1 VQKLK
6 PTFFT
11 IQTTPIMT
19 RHLPILLLSLFC
31 GLLLWSGCKK
41 DDDNTCWDES
51 NPECPNYDPCWDKR
65 TPVSADFEVGAYFHV
80 SDGSFPKEARY
91 IAGGDTFI
99 NYGALRFTALDL
111 DAETY
116 EWRVGSDDRIWTD
129 SLFFLSFPC
138 NVVSNSSIT
147 VQLITTRLRDT
158 ICVSAEVLRDTLQ
171 QQIHFVFMEDMPFMG
186 TYEGV
191 FSHYDMPPYQL
202 TVKARCRTVS
212 HDCSSCLYL
221 SNIGLG
227 IVNAL
232 NDDCEKGGT
241 SLRTSTWEFYINDLY
256 TSETFDYWLEPELA
270 VCDLTYFG
278 EDYRSNIIKNIHGK
292 VYGEKKDSIEIRFDT
307 IIFTDEVGNPTI
319 HREDFYFRGKR
330 VQ

>member
-1 VQKLK
+1 
-6 PTFFT
+6 
-11 IQTTPIMT
+11 MT
-19 RHLPILLLSLFC
+19 HYLPILLLSLFC

-41 DDDNTCWDES
+41 DDDDNTCWDES

-80 SDGSFPKEARY
+80 GDGSFPKEARY

-116 EWRVGSDDRIWTD
+116 EWRVGSDDRTWTD

-138 NVVSNSSIT
+138 DDVSNSSIN

-158 ICVSAEVLRDTLQ
+158 TCVSAEVLKDTFQ
-171 QQIHFVFMEDMPFMG
+171 RQIHFVFMEDMPFMG

-191 FSHYDMPPYQL
+191 FSHYDMPPYQI
-202 TVKARCRTVS
+202 TVKAQCKTVF
-212 HDCSSCLYL
+212 HDCSTCLYL
-221 SNIGLG
+221 SDIGIG

-232 NDDCEKGGT
+232 NDGCEKQAFDF
-241 SLRTSTWEFYINDLY
+241 RTSTWEFYVVKFGITGIIPPWYDP
-256 TSETFDYWLEPELA
+256 DLA
-270 VCDLTYFG
+270 VCDLSHFG
-278 EDYRSNIIKNIHGK
+278 GEYVSNIIENVHGK
-292 VYGEKKDSIEIRFDT
+292 VYGEQKDSIEIRFNS
-307 IIFTDEVGNPTI
+307 IIFLDEPGYPTYHI
-319 HREDFYFRGKR
+319 EDFYFRGKR
-330 VQ
+330 VE